1 MLTKRQKQALLCI
14 KDYIDEH
21 GIPPS
26 YDEIQ
31 QEMGLKSKA
40 SIYQLINAL
49 EDRKFIKRL
58 RHKAR
63 ALEILRLPSGHGYS
77 PQIVRHSAVQTSVA
91 NDMQCVQLDLMGT
104 IAAGSPIEAILNIK
118 DTILIPA
125 SMTSGFGEHFVLE
138 VSGDSMINAGI
149 LDGDFVIIRRQNI
162 ADFGDIIVAFVR
174 GETATLKRI
183 RKGDNDI
190 VLEAENPSIP
200 NQNYGHDEIEIQ
212 GKLVGMYRHC

>member
-1 MLTKRQKQALLCI
+1 MLTRRQKQALLCI
-14 KDYIDEH
+14 KDYIDQH

-31 QEMGLKSKA
+31 HEMGLKSKA

-49 EDRKFIKRL
+49 EERKFIKRM

-63 ALEILRLPSGHGYS
+63 ALEILRLPTGHGYT
-77 PQIVRHSAVQTSVA
+77 PQVIRQSAIQPSTA
-91 NDMQCVQLDLMGT
+91 NDMHCVQLDLMGT

-118 DTILIPA
+118 DTIPVPS
-125 SMTSGFGEHFVLE
+125 SMTSGFGEHFILE

-162 ADFGDIIVAFVR
+162 ADFGDIIVAFIR

-183 RKGDNDI
+183 RKGKSGI
-190 VLEAENPSIP
+190 VLEAENPSVP
-200 NQNYGHDEIEIQ
+200 NQHYEHGDIEIQ
-212 GKLVGMYRHC
+212 GKLVGMYRHY